1 MVVCVGSG
9 RAVEVYRAYEGRMGA
24 YKGHLGWGWGLWGGM
39 SGRGTQGCEVS
50 ERGPV
55 GLELWV

>member
-1 MVVCVGSG
+1 M
-9 RAVEVYRAYEGRMGA
+9 EVYRAYEGRMGA